1 MSGKIN
7 MPEWQSIK
15 MGSITDAVLNRH
27 FMFLG
32 ETGSGKTASGI
43 MPICRAAFSPESPRA
58 AALVV
63 DPKGELG
70 DYIES
75 VSGEAGSSRLIRL
88 RPDTSGPVLWL
99 FENEDIEGT
108 DRQGLLEG
116 IMKFADSYKRQKE
129 SAPDRFWVDSASQL
143 LASLV
148 DIDLALYRH
157 PNGKKSANIRQ
168 FWKHFC
174 WLMENLGEKRK
185 GTINNGNNT
194 KNSEECTF
202 VEITDKT
209 SPDADDLEKQT
220 SDLPK
225 KRGVIISSDEPEI
238 VQKYNFVDMIQ
249 KRCLDSDDLEKA
261 ISENPDCENEAL
273 VYRPDNYLHHLHAMA
288 MEGPYCLSISA
299 RSGVG
304 MMNLDYGNET
314 YGKFWALL
322 IAFLESYRIS
332 GRKVFGREGKH
343 FSQFVQ
349 MSSDTYSSLIAVFSS
364 ITHELI
370 EPEFVARISVNPF
383 ESPVNRL
390 DVRRIIE
397 EGDVVIYNPV
407 KISAVS
413 MSIGKVLKAGF
424 FRALLTPE
432 RLNTPSVPPFF
443 YICDEFQR
451 FITHDEDSGEQ
462 SFLDRCRAYRVCC
475 ALATQSIAS
484 LRYVFDDERG
494 NHSINI
500 IINNTG
506 TKLFFRTTDSNTVNT
521 LTDLIPHPVNN
532 EKPHVVRV
540 RPPSTLQTGE
550 CYYILANGM
559 TGRGQVRI

>member
-1 MSGKIN
+1 
-7 MPEWQSIK
+7 
-15 MGSITDAVLNRH
+15 
-27 FMFLG
+27 
-32 ETGSGKTASGI
+32 
-43 MPICRAAFSPESPRA
+43 
-58 AALVV
+58 
-63 DPKGELG
+63 
-70 DYIES
+70 
-75 VSGEAGSSRLIRL
+75 
-88 RPDTSGPVLWL
+88 
-99 FENEDIEGT
+99 
-108 DRQGLLEG
+108 
-116 IMKFADSYKRQKE
+116 
-129 SAPDRFWVDSASQL
+129 
-143 LASLV
+143 
-148 DIDLALYRH
+148 
-157 PNGKKSANIRQ
+157 
-168 FWKHFC
+168 
-174 WLMENLGEKRK
+174 MENLGKKRN
-185 GTINNGNNT
+185 GTTNNDNNS
-194 KNSEECTF
+194 KNPEECIFDGMTG
-202 VEITDKT
+202 KT
-209 SPDADDLEKQT
+209 SPDADYREKQT

-225 KRGVIISSDEPEI
+225 KRGVIISCGEPEI
-238 VQKYNFVDMIQ
+238 GEKYNFVDMIQ
-249 KRCLDSDDLEKA
+249 KRYLDSDDLEKA
-261 ISENPDCENEAL
+261 MSENPDCENESL
-273 VYRPDNYLHHLHAMA
+273 EYRPDNYLHHLHAMA
-288 MEGPYCLSISA
+288 IEGPYCLSVSA

-332 GRKVFGREGKH
+332 GRKVFGREGRH

-364 ITHELI
+364 ITHELL

-397 EGDVVIYNPV
+397 EGNVVIYNPV
-407 KISAVS
+407 KIS

-432 RLNTPSVPPFF
+432 RLNNPSVPPFF

-521 LTDLIPHPVNN
+521 LTDLIPHPVNQ

-540 RPPSTLQTGE
+540 RPPTTLQTGE